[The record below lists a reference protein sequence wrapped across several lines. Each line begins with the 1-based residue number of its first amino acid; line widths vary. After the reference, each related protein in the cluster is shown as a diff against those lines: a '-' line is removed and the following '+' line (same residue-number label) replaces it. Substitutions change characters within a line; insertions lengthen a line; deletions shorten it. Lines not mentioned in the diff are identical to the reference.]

1 MADRSPLTL
10 DTPPD
15 AIDSTAF
22 IAPNATVFG
31 NVKVGR
37 EAVILFGAV
46 VRGDSEAI
54 VIGEQSN
61 VQDLCCLH
69 ADPGHPCIIGNR
81 VTIGHGA
88 VVHGAEIED
97 DVLIGIRA
105 VVMNGAK
112 IGRHSIVGAG
122 ALVSEGKVI
131 PPGSLVL
138 GVPVK
143 SSAPPPTTTSPISV
157 GLLNITSTQVGS
169 IVSEASSIDN
179 PARTV

>member
-1 MADRSPLTL
+1 MAERPRLTL

-15 AIDSTAF
+15 SIDETAF

-31 NVKVGR
+31 NVQVGR
-37 EAVILFGAV
+37 EATILFGAV

-54 VIGEQSN
+54 SIGEQSN

-69 ADPGHPCIIGNR
+69 ADPGFPCRVGNR

-97 DVLIGIRA
+97 DCLIGIRA

-112 IGRHSIVGAG
+112 IGRYSIVGAG
-122 ALVSEGKVI
+122 ALVPEGKII

-138 GVPVK
+138 GVPGKV
-143 SSAPPPTTTSPISV
+143 ARPTNEQDIAYIQRAFEHYV
-157 GLLNITSTQVGS
+157 AAGKQYRDRAESTQ
-169 IVSEASSIDN
+169 
-179 PARTV
+179 